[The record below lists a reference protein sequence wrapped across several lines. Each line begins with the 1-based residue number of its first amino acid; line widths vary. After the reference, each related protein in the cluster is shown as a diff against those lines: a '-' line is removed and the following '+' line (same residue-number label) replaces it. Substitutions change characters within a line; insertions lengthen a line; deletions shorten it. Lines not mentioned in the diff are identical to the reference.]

1 VRFFGRFLYGLYVCR
16 CASQCYLS
24 SALVTLTLTAL
35 SATRCCLPV
44 EQGAT
49 ASSMAGDVKDNK
61 DLSEDQPPVKGAKCD
76 GHTGTASL
84 PDCNTQREV
93 EANAGQVKTA
103 GGALEC
109 DEQLT
114 ADAGGALYSEQLVA
128 NDGGTCDSNE
138 QPVVMDAGDAL
149 DSSQLVEIARGA
161 SDYEQLAISAG
172 IPQCGGVVARLGGEE
187 GQGQQGSSLGSLTAL
202 TGGRLPKGTQQA
214 ADNSGKRAW
223 QLPLVM
229 VCLILLLLVWLLLTW
244 RQQQQY

>member
-1 VRFFGRFLYGLYVCR
+1 
-16 CASQCYLS
+16 
-24 SALVTLTLTAL
+24 
-35 SATRCCLPV
+35 
-44 EQGAT
+44 
-49 ASSMAGDVKDNK
+49 MAGDIKDDK
-61 DLSEDQPPVKGAKCD
+61 DLSEDQPPVKVANCD
-76 GHTGTASL
+76 GHSGTASL
-84 PDCNTQREV
+84 PDCNTHREV
-93 EANAGQVKTA
+93 EANAGQVETA

-109 DEQLT
+109 EQQLT

-128 NDGGTCDSNE
+128 NDGGTCYSNE

-149 DSSQLVEIARGA
+149 DSSQLVKLARDA

-229 VCLILLLLVWLLLTW
+229 VCLILLLLVWLLLALC
-244 RQQQQY
+244 QQQMGM

>member
-1 VRFFGRFLYGLYVCR
+1 V
-16 CASQCYLS
+16 A
-24 SALVTLTLTAL
+24 
-35 SATRCCLPV
+35 
-44 EQGAT
+44 
-49 ASSMAGDVKDNK
+49 
-61 DLSEDQPPVKGAKCD
+61 
-76 GHTGTASL
+76 
-84 PDCNTQREV
+84 
-93 EANAGQVKTA
+93 ANAGQVKTA

-128 NDGGTCDSNE
+128 NDGGTCYSNE

-149 DSSQLVEIARGA
+149 GSSQLVEIARGA

-202 TGGRLPKGTQQA
+202 TRGRLPKSTQQ

-229 VCLILLLLVWLLLTW
+229 ACLILLFLVWVLLTW
-244 RQQQQY
+244 RQQQMGV